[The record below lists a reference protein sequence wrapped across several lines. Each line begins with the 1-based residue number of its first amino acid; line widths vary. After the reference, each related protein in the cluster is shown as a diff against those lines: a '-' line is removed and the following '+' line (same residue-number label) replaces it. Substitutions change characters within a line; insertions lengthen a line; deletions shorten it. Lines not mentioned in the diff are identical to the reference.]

1 MMDKRLLGLSGMKK
15 MMIMLAG
22 ISFLQA
28 FMIIFQA
35 RYLALSITG
44 LWNGEGL
51 SHQLTRMLY
60 FFLAFGGRHLLTLI
74 REHLLDKYSYEKGKE
89 LRKALLNQVFSLGPN
104 MVQKSG
110 TGNVVTMA
118 LEGIRQAE
126 NYITLFLSKMMN
138 MMMIPWI
145 VLIYVFT
152 LDVDSGVIMIIVFPI
167 IILFM
172 IILGYAAKGKADRQ
186 YETYRIL
193 SNHFVDALQGLETLK
208 LLGLSKKYRKN
219 VHDVSESYRKATIST
234 LKIAILSTF
243 ALDFFTTLSIAVI
256 ALFLG
261 LRLLEGALLLL
272 PALTVLILAPEF
284 FLPLRE
290 FSSDYHATLDGK
302 NAMGAIL
309 DVLALETPTDVEV
322 LSDESS
328 LWNAESTLKI
338 NNLKVSYENNDRLAI
353 DELNFEWK
361 GFGKIG
367 LIGASGS
374 GKSTFIDTI
383 GGFLQPIDGTQIEL
397 NGTKIPHFAQRNW
410 QKEMVYIPQKPYLFH
425 DTLANNIRFYQPK
438 ANDEAVLMAAQKAG
452 LKEFI
457 EELPEGM
464 NTFVGE
470 SGRMMSGGQAQRVAI
485 ARAFLETERKILLF
499 DEPTAHLDIETE
511 VALKETILPL
521 MENHLVFFATHRLHW
536 TNEMDMILV
545 LDQGKVVDAGTHEEL
560 LAKNGAYVSLMN
572 QMRGELP
579 NE

>member
-1 MMDKRLLGLSGMKK
+1 M
-15 MMIMLAG
+15 
-22 ISFLQA
+22 
-28 FMIIFQA
+28 
-35 RYLALSITG
+35 
-44 LWNGEGL
+44 
-51 SHQLTRMLY
+51 
-60 FFLAFGGRHLLTLI
+60 
-74 REHLLDKYSYEKGKE
+74 
-89 LRKALLNQVFSLGPN
+89 
-104 MVQKSG
+104 
-110 TGNVVTMA
+110 
-118 LEGIRQAE
+118 
-126 NYITLFLSKMMN
+126 
-138 MMMIPWI
+138 
-145 VLIYVFT
+145 
-152 LDVDSGVIMIIVFPI
+152 
-167 IILFM
+167 
-172 IILGYAAKGKADRQ
+172 
-186 YETYRIL
+186 
-193 SNHFVDALQGLETLK
+193 
-208 LLGLSKKYRKN
+208 
-219 VHDVSESYRKATIST
+219 
-234 LKIAILSTF
+234 
-243 ALDFFTTLSIAVI
+243 
-256 ALFLG
+256 FLG

-322 LSDESS
+322 LSDEAS

-383 GGFLQPIDGTQIEL
+383 GGFLQPIDGTQIEI

-438 ANDEAVLMAAQKAG
+438 ASDEAVLIAAQKAG

-560 LAKNGAYVSLMN
+560 LVKNGAYVSLMN

>member
-1 MMDKRLLGLSGMKK
+1 
-15 MMIMLAG
+15 
-22 ISFLQA
+22 
-28 FMIIFQA
+28 
-35 RYLALSITG
+35 
-44 LWNGEGL
+44 
-51 SHQLTRMLY
+51 
-60 FFLAFGGRHLLTLI
+60 
-74 REHLLDKYSYEKGKE
+74 
-89 LRKALLNQVFSLGPN
+89 

-322 LSDESS
+322 LSDEAS

-383 GGFLQPIDGTQIEL
+383 GGFLQPIDGTQIEI

-438 ANDEAVLMAAQKAG
+438 ASDEAVLIAAQKAG

-560 LAKNGAYVSLMN
+560 LVKNGAYVSLMN